1 MAIVPWRHFKDL
13 EKWFEED
20 WGDIFEFPERLI
32 SPVST
37 LKTPRMDVYEQNGNI
52 VAEAELPGVNPNDI
66 DVEIKDNFL
75 KVEAKKEEKKEEK
88 KKGYF
93 RKEISRG
100 YYKRIVPLPTEV
112 KAEKVEASYKDG
124 VLKVI
129 IPKLIK
135 KDTKKGTRIKVKKL

>member
-1 MAIVPWRHFKDL
+1 MAIVPWRSFKDL

-20 WGDIFEFPERLI
+20 WGDIFELPERLI

-37 LKTPRMDVYEQNGNI
+37 LKTPRMDIYEQNGNI
-52 VAEAELPGVNPNDI
+52 VAEVELPGVDPNDI

-75 KVEAKKEEKKEEK
+75 KIEAKKEEKKEEK

-100 YYKRIVPLPTEV
+100 YYKRIVPLPAEV
-112 KAEKVEASYKDG
+112 KSEKAEASYKDG
-124 VLKVI
+124 VLKIVI
-129 IPKLIK
+129 PELK
-135 KDTKKGTRIKVKKL
+135 KKEAKKGTKIKIKKS